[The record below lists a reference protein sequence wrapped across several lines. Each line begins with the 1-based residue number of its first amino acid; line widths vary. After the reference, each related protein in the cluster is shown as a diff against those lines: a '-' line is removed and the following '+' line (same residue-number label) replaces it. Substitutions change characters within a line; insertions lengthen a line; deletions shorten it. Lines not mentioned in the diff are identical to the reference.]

1 MISDFRAIR
10 LRILRGVKGE
20 RKRLKFS
27 KQSKAGKGEEKKKHQ
42 NQTTSS
48 NSSGNVQGV
57 IYEAEEMALFE
68 GCHVWA
74 L

>member
-27 KQSKAGKGEEKKKHQ
+27 KQSKAGKGEEKKNIKIKPQ
-42 NQTTSS
+42 AVIALATSR
-48 NSSGNVQGV
+48 V
-57 IYEAEEMALFE
+57 
-68 GCHVWA
+68 
-74 L
+74 